1 MTHFREGDYAYW
13 TRPETVALA
22 KELGITF
29 IGYRELQ
36 MLQATLELEVSRD
49 IEVHRHPA

>member
-1 MTHFREGDYAYW
+1 MAHFREGDYAYW

-36 MLQATLELEVSRD
+36 MLQATNWGAYAERK
-49 IEVHRHPA
+49 HGQRT